1 MSWTKNIQFRHS
13 TCYDYNG
20 KNAEFNDNVIDVYIV
35 TTRQCNAACKFC
47 EYHTGNINLDTDWI
61 IEAFK
66 ELSRTATVGTI
77 HFTGGETTLGATDKM
92 VEICTEAKKI
102 FPLVKTSV
110 NTNGSRLKD
119 LEDID
124 VLDNI
129 ALSRH
134 HYDDEV
140 NNSIFGIKTADT
152 ETLNSFND
160 KHKLH
165 LSCNLIKGYIDSEEE
180 IRMYLEYVS
189 KLGVCDIGLVSLMK
203 INKYCEE
210 YYVDFNK
217 LDLKRINNLKR
228 TRWYCNSLDKTSCS
242 CRCENY
248 LYMAENYNLLSV
260 YHRQAIKLKGIEEI
274 SNYLVFED
282 KKIMQGFNGAVLNKL

>member
-20 KNAEFNDNVIDVYIV
+20 KNTEFNDNVIDVYIV

-47 EYHTGNINLDTDWI
+47 EYHTGNINLDTSRI

-66 ELSRTATVGTI
+66 ELSMTATVGTI
-77 HFTGGETTLGATDKM
+77 HFTGGETTLGVTDKM

-119 LEDID
+119 LEGID

-134 HYDDEV
+134 HYDDEI
-140 NNSIFGIKTADT
+140 NNNIFGIKTADT
-152 ETLNSFND
+152 ETLNNFND

-165 LSCNLIKGYIDSEEE
+165 LSCNLIKGYIDNEKE
-180 IRMYLEYVS
+180 IKMYLEYVS
-189 KLGVCDIGLVSLMK
+189 KLGICDIGLVSLMK

-210 YYVDFNK
+210 HFVDFDK
-217 LDLKRINNLKR
+217 LDLEKIDRLKR
-228 TRWYCNSLDKTSCS
+228 TRWYSNCLENCT

-248 LYMAENYNLLSV
+248 LYMAKNYNLLSV

-274 SNYLVFED
+274 SNYLVLED